1 MASDIISALSL
12 EAALWTAVAL
22 VFTLLLVAIIERH
35 WHMGKLQRLGY
46 TGPQPNFLLGTL
58 REFTKVSGEFP
69 HGWQRIF
76 DAYGSQVGD
85 VKGKCLAMYMGRL
98 PCIIVTDPDVIKTI
112 AIREFD
118 NFRNRMFCE
127 VGKNRGVLAAR
138 DLAWKN
144 ARHTLAPAF
153 SQAKMKHMSH
163 AMNKSLSLTFDI
175 IEEHIVDDKPVD
187 VLRVFRGLTMEVIC
201 KCGLGLE
208 VNAQRKR
215 QHPLLLSA
223 IKIFE
228 DYGYDNM
235 KRLLITLFP
244 KFTTA
249 VINFFDLG
257 FTPSETAVLEYVK
270 KVIHE
275 RMMSPQTGKTVDAL
289 HFMME
294 AAQLIATEDPD
305 TASPANGHA
314 RTNGHGVTKILCE
327 KSHLNWFLKQDV
339 ASNGLK
345 EGLTNGTIAEQ
356 TKTKKPKLT
365 TDEVAANAFLLLL
378 AGYETTSAALAFT
391 SYLLAKNPHV
401 QQRLYE
407 EISEH
412 VKDEADLTYDMVGQL
427 QYLDMVINE
436 SLRCYPPAG
445 NVVTREVDKD
455 FEYRGLKFPAKS
467 YVLLPIA
474 YMHYNQDL
482 WDDPTTF
489 DPERFHPD
497 RKKDIHPA
505 AFMPFGLGPRQCMGT
520 RFALMEAKL
529 AVSRLVMRFRLDVCS
544 LTEMDLKTRAS
555 ILILSPASGKLYL
568 RCYKRKDCTL

>member
-1 MASDIISALSL
+1 MASDIIPALSL
-12 EAALWTAVAL
+12 EAALWTVVVL
-22 VFTLLLVAIIERH
+22 VCTLLLAMIIERH

-46 TGPQPNFLLGTL
+46 TGPRPNLLLGTL

-69 HGWQRIF
+69 YGWQRIF

-98 PCIIVTDPDVIKTI
+98 PCVIVTDPDVIQTI
-112 AIREFD
+112 AIRHFD

-127 VGKNRGVLAAR
+127 VGKNRGVIAAR
-138 DLAWKN
+138 DQAWKN

-175 IEEHIVDDKPVD
+175 IEEHIADDKPVD

-244 KFTTA
+244 KFTTT

-257 FTPSETAVLEYVK
+257 FTPSETAVLECVK

-275 RMMSPQTGKTVDAL
+275 RMMSPQTGKTLDAL

-294 AAQLIATEDPD
+294 AAQLIATEDSEA
-305 TASPANGHA
+305 ASPATNGHA
-314 RTNGHGVTKILCE
+314 CTNGNGIA
-327 KSHLNWFLKQDV
+327 KSAWFVQQQDV

-345 EGLTNGTIAEQ
+345 DGGLTNGKHAEQ
-356 TKTKKPKLT
+356 AKTKKPKLT

-412 VKDEADLTYDMVGQL
+412 VENEDDLTYDMVGQL

-474 YMHYNQDL
+474 YTHYNPDL
-482 WDDPTTF
+482 WDDPMTF

-529 AVSRLVMRFRLDVCS
+529 AVSRLVMRFRLDVCP
-544 LTEMDLKTRAS
+544 LTEMNLKTRAS

-568 RCYKRKDCTL
+568 RCYKRKD

>member
-1 MASDIISALSL
+1 MALHAFTVLSL
-12 EAALWTAVAL
+12 EAAVWTIAAL
-22 VFTLLLVAIIERH
+22 MFTLLLAATIERH

-46 TGPQPNFLLGTL
+46 TGPRPNFLLGTL

-69 HGWQRIF
+69 RGWQRLL
-76 DAYGSQVGD
+76 DDYGSQVGD

-153 SQAKMKHMSH
+153 SQAKMKHMSN

-175 IEEHIVDDKPVD
+175 IEEHIQKDKLVDF
-187 VLRVFRGLTMEVIC
+187 LSIFRGLTMEVIC

-223 IKIFE
+223 IKIFD
-228 DYGYDNM
+228 DYGYDNL

-244 KFTTA
+244 KFTTT
-249 VINFFDLG
+249 VINFFDLSY
-257 FTPSETAVLEYVK
+257 TPSEKAVLQYVK
-270 KVIHE
+270 NVIHE
-275 RMMSPQTGKTVDAL
+275 RMTSPQTGKTVDAL

-294 AAQLIATEDPD
+294 AAQLIAEDDPE
-305 TASPANGHA
+305 TASLVNGHA
-314 RTNGHGVTKILCE
+314 STNGH
-327 KSHLNWFLKQDV
+327 
-339 ASNGLK
+339 
-345 EGLTNGTIAEQ
+345 NGTKPLNESPNHVISKENQHSETLRGSLANG
-356 TKTKKPKLT
+356 KTSNSSKIKKPKLT
-365 TDEVAANAFLLLL
+365 ADEVAGNAFLLLL

-412 VKDEADLTYDMVGQL
+412 VKTEDDLTYDMVGHL
-427 QYLDMVINE
+427 QYLEMVINE

-474 YMHYNQDL
+474 YMHYNQEL

-520 RFALMEAKL
+520 RFAMMEVKL
-529 AVSRLVMRFRLDVCS
+529 AVSRLVMRFQLEVCP

-555 ILILSPASGKLYL
+555 ILILSPASGKLFL
-568 RCYKRKDCTL
+568 RCRKRQDFNP